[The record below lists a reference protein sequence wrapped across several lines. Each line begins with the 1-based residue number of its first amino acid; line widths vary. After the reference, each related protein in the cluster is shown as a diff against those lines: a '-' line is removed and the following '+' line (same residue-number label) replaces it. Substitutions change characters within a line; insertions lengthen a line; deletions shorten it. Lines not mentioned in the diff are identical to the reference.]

1 MLSVGSMGNLAE
13 FIISI
18 FSLIF
23 DVSHYLI
30 NGIQMVAEEN
40 PNLVFGI
47 DMSIEGLRSQKFS
60 YGIFVFLVLSLILF
74 SFIIWLYM
82 PRKGKPGMK
91 KGEKV
96 MFGAIM
102 GGVVLAVIIG
112 WVQLI
117 EGYLI

>member
-1 MLSVGSMGNLAE
+1 MEYVVESLLTLISLSLGDLSLLFEG
-13 FIISI
+13 IRIS
-18 FSLIF
+18 
-23 DVSHYLI
+23 V
-30 NGIQMVAEEN
+30 EEN
-40 PNLVFGI
+40 SNLVFGI

-60 YGIFVFLVLSLILF
+60 YGIFVFLVLSLVLF